1 MGFESFRVELGGGPA
16 SFSQAEGA
24 VRRLLHARPD
34 RESIAS
40 RGSCYSTVDDGSHVI
55 EVEVAEAPVRV
66 SCRFT
71 LSHPHSIG
79 PAFLSLV
86 RQLQVTLGMDAR
98 ICDDT
103 RPASN
108 TSFPAA
114 RFPEFAQVVADAI
127 AVRRAEWVAQF
138 GGETFPATT
147 AQVYAKFI
155 LPACVPVL
163 G

>member
-1 MGFESFRVELGGGPA
+1 
-16 SFSQAEGA
+16 
-24 VRRLLHARPD
+24 
-34 RESIAS
+34 
-40 RGSCYSTVDDGSHVI
+40 
-55 EVEVAEAPVRV
+55 
-66 SCRFT
+66 
-71 LSHPHSIG
+71 
-79 PAFLSLV
+79 
-86 RQLQVTLGMDAR
+86 MDAR

-103 RPASN
+103 QWASN

-114 RFPEFAQVVADAI
+114 RFSEFAGAVTDAI

-147 AQVYAKFI
+147 AQVYEKFI